1 MNKNKK
7 IIVGIIHY
15 NSGNIGNLVKTV
27 SKFTKNII
35 IVKNKSDFEKC
46 NKIIL
51 PGVGSFGVAIDFL
64 RKKKLI
70 KCLKDYILKGGDTL
84 GICLGMQILYKS
96 SEEDQDI
103 KGIGIIKK
111 VIKRIHSAKEN
122 NVSVP
127 HIGWNKVIYYKGI
140 NDELFK
146 IIKGKSFYFSH
157 SFAEK
162 LSKKKER
169 IAHFIYGENKY
180 RSMILFKNLL
190 ALQFHPELSGK
201 AGLEIFNY
209 FLNKNK

>member
-70 KCLKDYILKGGDTL
+70 KCLKDYILQGGDTL

-96 SEEDQDI
+96 SEEDKDI
-103 KGIGIIKK
+103 NGIGIIKK
-111 VIKRIHSAKEN
+111 LLKIDRTSKN
-122 NVSVP
+122 NVTVP

-146 IIKGKSFYFSH
+146 IIKGKSFIFHIVLQKNS
-157 SFAEK
+157 
-162 LSKKKER
+162 LKKKSALLTLFMEK
-169 IAHFIYGENKY
+169 ISIDLV
-180 RSMILFKNLL
+180 ILLK
-190 ALQFHPELSGK
+190 
-201 AGLEIFNY
+201 I
-209 FLNKNK
+209 